1 MMYKREDFYVDS
13 DYGYFIIFGNKVFNV
28 EDVRDIYLRGE
39 AMYVEMADGSREYF
53 DIVVNLCNIPLLLDF
68 IREFKVAKKVNSSKD
83 VCTYERSF
91 RSFAIYMLLFMSI
104 MLNLVF
110 ILVK

>member
-13 DYGYFIIFGNKVFNV
+13 DYDYFIIFGNKVFNV
-28 EDVRDIYLRGE
+28 EDVRDIYLKGE
-39 AMYVEMADGSREYF
+39 AMYVEMVDGSREYF

-104 MLNLVF
+104 MLNLVL